1 MNNRDKLQKFS
12 IRKYAIGTFSTVIAT
27 LVFIGFNAG
36 QAQANESDQPATIVK
51 KTALNGDEKDSTAKQ
66 QTNSK
71 IDQNK
76 NDVYTISEN
85 NTELLTNVQTSISNS
100 DETQKSA
107 KENTKNSPSNY
118 LNDKNSHKVKT
129 QAVKSLID
137 DLSLIHI

>member
-51 KTALNGDEKDSTAKQ
+51 TALNGDEKDSTAKQ

-76 NDVYTISEN
+76 MM
-85 NTELLTNVQTSISNS
+85 SIQF
-100 DETQKSA
+100 QK
-107 KENTKNSPSNY
+107 
-118 LNDKNSHKVKT
+118 
-129 QAVKSLID
+129 II
-137 DLSLIHI
+137 LSF

>member
-1 MNNRDKLQKFS
+1 MEMKRLHC
-12 IRKYAIGTFSTVIAT
+12 
-27 LVFIGFNAG
+27 
-36 QAQANESDQPATIVK
+36 
-51 KTALNGDEKDSTAKQ
+51 KTTN
-66 QTNSK
+66 NSK

-118 LNDKNSHKVKT
+118 LNDKT
-129 QAVKSLID
+129 AIR
-137 DLSLIHI
+137 